1 MKLRSIDSFKRHYF
15 CVAHLHG
22 IVVLKLRRMYL
33 GAMSVP
39 PFFSLTSRE
48 LHEKLGVKVYVE
60 DEHKNMKVIGCL
72 KTFSFTDSPLVGY
85 GIVYCILAMVTWF
98 KEINILYFSD
108 FSNLDIKASSFS
120 TGFALLK
127 LRSKDRIKRN
137 HFCMS
142 AS

>member
-1 MKLRSIDSFKRHYF
+1 MP
-15 CVAHLHG
+15 
-22 IVVLKLRRMYL
+22 
-33 GAMSVP
+33 VP
-39 PFFSLTSRE
+39 PISSLTSRE
-48 LHEKLGVKVYVE
+48 LHEKLGGKVYPE
-60 DEHKNMKVIGCL
+60 DEHKNMKVIRCL

-85 GIVYCILAMVTWF
+85 GIVDCILAMVTWF

-108 FSNLDIKASSFS
+108 FSNLDIKAGSFS

-142 AS
+142 TS

>member
-1 MKLRSIDSFKRHYF
+1 
-15 CVAHLHG
+15 
-22 IVVLKLRRMYL
+22 
-33 GAMSVP
+33 MSVP
-39 PFFSLTSRE
+39 LISSLTSRE
-48 LHEKLGVKVYVE
+48 LHDKLGVKVYAE
-60 DEHKNMKVIGCL
+60 DEHKNMKVVCCL
-72 KTFSFTDSPLVGY
+72 KTFSFTDSPLNGY

-98 KEINILYFSD
+98 REINILYFLD
-108 FSNLDIKASSFS
+108 VSNLQIKAGSFS